1 MKKTFG
7 NVWSS
12 VSGWERSH
20 FGGFSRM
27 LWDYPYIKM
36 DLDVRIEPG
45 QGIRDSHGA
54 YNAEKLVKMYLL
66 KVKELGLVDHLR
78 QERIEEKSF
87 FGGMK
92 KYDLLRL
99 DNEGVFHNVLSADK
113 ELAPLF
119 EHYRADV
126 LASYIKMEVP
136 GEEEGN
142 SKGSKGEED
151 EEGEGKGN
159 GEGEGEEGEGKGN
172 GEGEGEDEG
181 EGEGQ
186 GNGDGDG
193 EGEGEGDGK
202 SNTSSSGNSESNS
215 AGNAIREA
223 VKAMSKYEPYKG
235 KNLSKFEEKAKFVSL
250 PASLSKYKYEFT
262 SEEIKNSELLIKM
275 LDIDFEPKDDIVKS
289 LRLGRL
295 DTSKIAEVPA
305 GNLSVYQQVL
315 EDQDTQPFSVCI
327 LADMSGSMGGYRVQV
342 QKQVMNS
349 LYLAMTQI
357 LPADKLYIYGHSG
370 EYSPEIF
377 TFYSPY
383 DTDYEKNIMSYE
395 RIDLCQNYDGP
406 VVEEVHRKIRETNED
421 RIIFITLSDGEPCG
435 NGYGSHND
443 IVDLKRVLER
453 CRRDSFVTVGI
464 GIQSYHVNN
473 LYTYSQV
480 VEDLS
485 EMSRDVANII
495 NKVVR
500 AEFK

>member
-1 MKKTFG
+1 MAKGFIRKAW
-7 NVWSS
+7 NS

-20 FGGFSRM
+20 FGGFRRM
-27 LWDYPYIKM
+27 VYDYPYVSVDHKANI
-36 DLDVRIEPG
+36 DTPIGLARELGTVF
-45 QGIRDSHGA
+45 
-54 YNAEKLVKMYLL
+54 NAEKLIKIYL
-66 KVKELGLVDHLR
+66 
-78 QERIEEKSF
+78 
-87 FGGMK
+87 MK
-92 KYDLLRL
+92 AKKHDGAMATLLREKVSITEAVDPFTRRPIKTQRMTL
-99 DNEGVFHNVLSADK
+99 DHEGVFSYLLSQ
-113 ELAPLF
+113 EPEFAPLF
-119 EHYRADV
+119 EEYREDIFS
-126 LASYIKMEVP
+126 SYIETELP
-136 GEEEGN
+136 EGQ
-142 SKGSKGEED
+142 
-151 EEGEGKGN
+151 
-159 GEGEGEEGEGKGN
+159 
-172 GEGEGEDEG
+172 
-181 EGEGQ
+181 EGQ
-186 GNGDGDG
+186 GQGEGDG
-193 EGEGEGDGK
+193 EGEGEGEGQGEGQGDAKPKDGGEGEGQGQPMK
-202 SNTSSSGNSESNS
+202 SSGGWG
-215 AGNAIREA
+215 AGKKSLQEVLDAMKEFKPFGASKIGDEVPIRW
-223 VKAMSKYEPYKG
+223 
-235 KNLSKFEEKAKFVSL
+235 LSKPRYGRSEGYTTEREFTHEEKINGDRLV
-250 PASLSKYKYEFT
+250 
-262 SEEIKNSELLIKM
+262 KM
-275 LDIDFEPKDDIVKS
+275 LDISFEPKSDIVRS
-289 LRLGRL
+289 LRAGRL

-327 LADMSGSMGGYRVQV
+327 LADMSGSMSGYRVQV
-342 QKQVMNS
+342 QKKVMNS
-349 LYLAMTQI
+349 LYLAMSQI

-370 EYSPEIF
+370 ENTPEIY

-464 GIQSYHVNN
+464 GIQSYHVDS

>member
-27 LWDYPYIKM
+27 LWDYPYIKL
-36 DLDVRIEPG
+36 DYDVRIEPG

-54 YNAEKLVKMYLL
+54 YNGEKLVKMYLL
-66 KVKELGLVDHLR
+66 KVKELGYVDHLR

-87 FGGMK
+87 FGTK
-92 KYDLLRL
+92 KYDVLRL
-99 DNEGVFHNVLSADK
+99 DNLSIFDAVLSADK

-119 EHYRADV
+119 EHYRDDV
-126 LASYIKMEVP
+126 LSSYIKMEVP

-142 SKGSKGEED
+142 AKGSKGEEGED
-151 EEGEGKGN
+151 E
-159 GEGEGEEGEGKGN
+159 EEGEGKGN
-172 GEGEGEDEG
+172 GEGEGEDGDEG
-181 EGEGQ
+181 EGEG
-186 GNGDGDG
+186 NGDG
-193 EGEGEGDGK
+193 EGEGEGDGEG
-202 SNTSSSGNSESNS
+202 STSSSGNSESNS
-215 AGNAIREA
+215 SGSAIREA
-223 VKAMSKYEPYKG
+223 INKMSKYEPYKG
-235 KNLSKFEEKAKFVSL
+235 STLSKFEAKAKFVSL
-250 PASLSKYKYEFT
+250 PDARTKSKYTFGR
-262 SEEIKNSELLIKM
+262 EEIKNSELLIKM

-327 LADMSGSMGGYRVQV
+327 LADMSGSMGGYRVEV

-349 LYLAMTQI
+349 LYLAMSQI

-370 EYSPEIF
+370 EYAPEIF

-435 NGYGSHND
+435 NGYGSHSD

-464 GIQSYHVNN
+464 GIQSHHVTN

-485 EMSRDVANII
+485 EMSRDVANVI